1 VIDGGVGAD
10 IAAIVQN
17 IAEAEVVTL
26 HFPMLRQTLLLDGRS
41 DDEEGPLVAVVPMV
55 NSSAER
61 LASLRRLRPRF
72 ARPASLSMIP
82 WTQSVECM
90 RREGVWDAV
99 LARLASSGGGGEAG
113 RVLADAQRA
122 LARLRALELVEIR
135 QAIVGVE
142 YRTVWG
148 RAGAGDPAQ

>member
-1 VIDGGVGAD
+1 MIDGGIGVD

-26 HFPMLRQTLLLDGRS
+26 HFPMLRQTLLLDSRS
-41 DDEEGPLVAVVPMV
+41 DEHEGPLVTVVPMV
-55 NSSAER
+55 NNSAER

-72 ARPASLSMIP
+72 ERPSSLSMIAWP
-82 WTQSVECM
+82 ASVECL

-99 LARLASSGGGGEAG
+99 LARLADSGDARAVAAAG
-113 RVLADAQRA
+113 RA
-122 LARLRALELVEIR
+122 LSRLRALELVEIR
-135 QAIVGVE
+135 QVIVGME

-148 RAGAGDPAQ
+148 RAGAGDRKP